1 MSMSASV
8 KWDGDV
14 RFKGTTGSGFDV
26 MIDGELKQGPRPME
40 LILLG
45 LGGCTSYDVVGTL
58 KKTRQDVVDCVAE
71 IDAERADAVPAVF
84 TKIHVKFV
92 VSGRG
97 LSEKKVERAVN
108 LTAEKYCSAS
118 IMLQNGGVEITHSF
132 EIIEVDY

>member
-1 MSMSASV
+1 MSMSAKV

-14 RFKGTTGSGFDV
+14 RFQGTTGSGFDV
-26 MIDGELKQGPRPME
+26 MLDGELQQGPRPME

-45 LGGCTSYDVVGTL
+45 LGGCTSYDVVGIL

-71 IDAERADAVPAVF
+71 IDAERADTVPSVF

-97 LSEKKVERAVN
+97 LNEKKVERAVK
-108 LTAEKYCSAS
+108 LSAEQYCSAS
-118 IMLQNGGVEITHSF
+118 IMLEKGGVEITHSY
-132 EIIEVDY
+132 EIVEVE